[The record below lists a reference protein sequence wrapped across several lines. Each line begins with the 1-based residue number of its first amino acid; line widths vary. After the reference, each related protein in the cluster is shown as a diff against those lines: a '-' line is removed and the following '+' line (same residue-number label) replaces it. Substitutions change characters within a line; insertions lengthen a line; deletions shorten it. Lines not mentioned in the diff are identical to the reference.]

1 MAGAAERGSEQP
13 SGEKQ
18 PAVTTAEGCQDKN
31 YAGIAWSPA
40 PKSVAVVTV

>member
-1 MAGAAERGSEQP
+1 MAAAAERGSEQP

-18 PAVTTAEGCQDKN
+18 PAIATAEGSQDKN

-40 PKSVAVVTV
+40 LKNVAVATV